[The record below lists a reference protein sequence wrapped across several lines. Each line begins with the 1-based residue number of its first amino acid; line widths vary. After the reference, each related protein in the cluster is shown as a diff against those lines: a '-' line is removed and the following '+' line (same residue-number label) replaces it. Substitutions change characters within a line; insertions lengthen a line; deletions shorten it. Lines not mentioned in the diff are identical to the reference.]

1 MPLERRQWLGTWH
14 VTDCQEGCN
23 DIFCI
28 PQNTL
33 SFAAKEVQELTLRF
47 EENHRTRSRKQCAGT
62 VPYKIYKAS
71 GRHKEIF

>member
-1 MPLERRQWLGTWH
+1 MGIVFCLATVFLVLPSCSSDKDKEGEEEGTMPLERRQWLGIWY

-33 SFAAKEVQELTLRF
+33 SFA
-47 EENHRTRSRKQCAGT
+47 
-62 VPYKIYKAS
+62 
-71 GRHKEIF
+71 